1 MGHKRRR
8 FVQRES
14 PKNSASFQPV
24 NPPSAS
30 GNEADLVE
38 VHRRAMRHVRDAHGE
53 RRLSGGK
60 LNFTHGLVLEIVPRP
75 GGLYGPGELCA
86 AFDSHRETAAVAFGL
101 TGIIHFHSIAA
112 CRTRADVQL
121 PSDGS
126 LAVLTAAE
134 TVPEAADF
142 VSRGSC
148 MD

>member
-8 FVQRES
+8 FVQREP

-38 VHRRAMRHVRDAHGE
+38 VHRRAMRHVRNAHGE

-75 GGLYGPGELCA
+75 GGLYDPGELCA
-86 AFDSHRETAAVAFGL
+86 AFDTHRKTAAVGFGL
-101 TGIIHFHSIAA
+101 TGIINFHSIAA

-121 PSDGS
+121 PGDVV
-126 LAVLTAAE
+126 LAVLPGAD
-134 TVPEAADF
+134 VVREATDF
-142 VSRGSC
+142 VKRGPS
-148 MD
+148 M